1 MRKDMAKIIVE
12 RPRRGGTAWMRPG
25 RSHALTDD
33 DGAPYRDA
41 LRAPVRTRDVRTKM
55 LNENLAPLERYL
67 GKQVGRPWRKV
78 YAEISA
84 RLKPT
89 STVQQHVRDH
99 LEDFVAVK
107 THMAD
112 GVVHAQPRF
121 GGPRPLAQDWRP
133 YFVHPRT
140 GLLKRNPDGRR

>member
-12 RPRRGGTAWMRPG
+12 RPRRGDPAWAKPG
-25 RSHALTDD
+25 RTRALEDD
-33 DGAPYRDA
+33 DGAPYRDRA
-41 LRAPVRTRDVRTKM
+41 RAPRRTRPERSKM

-78 YAEISA
+78 YSEIA
-84 RLKPT
+84 ANLKPT

-107 THMAD
+107 THMVA

-121 GGPRPLAQDWRP
+121 GGPRPLTSDWRP